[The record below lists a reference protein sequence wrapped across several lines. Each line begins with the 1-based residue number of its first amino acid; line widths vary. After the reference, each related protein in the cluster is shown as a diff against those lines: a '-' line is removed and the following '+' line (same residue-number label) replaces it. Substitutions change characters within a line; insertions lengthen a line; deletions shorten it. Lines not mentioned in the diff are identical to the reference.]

1 MTGIELSGMTMFMGA
16 LAVAYLVPGPDMVLV
31 LQTGAVRG
39 RTAALL
45 TAAGLA
51 LSRGAHVALAALGLA
66 ALLQAAPVLFEG
78 VRLAGA
84 AYLVWLG
91 IAILRAPSLL
101 PPDAGGAVAAPSAM
115 AAVMRGLVTN
125 LFNPKALLFC
135 SVLLPQ
141 FIDTGAGN
149 VPAQFTVLGLVLVA
163 LGAVFD
169 VLYACAGGAL
179 GRWLARHPA
188 ALAAQRWI
196 FALLLIGFAARLA
209 WVG

>member
-1 MTGIELSGMTMFMGA
+1 MTGIELSGVGMFIGT

-39 RTAALL
+39 RTVALL

-51 LSRGAHVALAALGLA
+51 LARCVHVALAALGLA
-66 ALLQAAPVLFEG
+66 ALLETAPVLFEA
-78 VRLAGA
+78 VRLASA

-91 IAILRAPSLL
+91 VSLARAPSLI
-101 PPDAGGAVAAPSAM
+101 PPDTHGMETAPSALSAM
-115 AAVMRGLVTN
+115 VRGMVTN
-125 LFNPKALLFC
+125 ISNPKALLFC

-141 FIDTGAGN
+141 FINPAAGS
-149 VPAQFTVLGLVLVA
+149 VTTQFVVLGLVLVA
-163 LGAVFD
+163 LGVVFD
-169 VLYACAGGAL
+169 AFYACAGGRL
-179 GRWLARHPA
+179 GGWLARHPA
-188 ALAAQRWI
+188 AMAVQRWA

>member
-1 MTGIELSGMTMFMGA
+1 MTGIEVSGMGMFMGA

-39 RTAALL
+39 RTVALL

-51 LSRGAHVALAALGLA
+51 LARGVHVALAALGLA
-66 ALLQAAPVLFEG
+66 ALLQTAPALFEA

-91 IAILRAPSLL
+91 IAIARAPSLV
-101 PPDAGGAVAAPSAM
+101 PPDAHGTATAPSALSAM
-115 AAVMRGLVTN
+115 GRGLVTN
-125 LFNPKALLFC
+125 ISNPKALLFC

-141 FIDTGAGN
+141 FIDTGAGS
-149 VPAQFTVLGLVLVA
+149 VTGQFMVLGMVLVA
-163 LGAVFD
+163 LGAAFD
-169 VLYACAGGAL
+169 VFYACAGGAL
-179 GRWLARHPA
+179 GGWLARHPA
-188 ALAAQRWI
+188 AMAVQRWI